1 MPARPAC
8 ARLSAVRA
16 ETRTGDRVQCF
27 RTLAGTPAIEQADCE
42 HAQTLPSS
50 FQQCPICTGH
60 ELTPLAVRSHGLRD
74 RGSAAGLPQT
84 LSTVMS
90 RQDAIHKL
98 NRFVYEPVLLRG
110 QNGTGKELIARAI
123 HAIAPRCSH
132 LSAREQR
139 GIAGSA
145 SGVDSVWPC
154 QRRLHDRGSPRSKGC
169 SRSRTAAPYSSMKS
183 HP

>member
-123 HAIAPRCSH
+123 HANSRRAARTFLPVNSAALPAPLLESILFGHVRGAFTTAGRRE
-132 LSAREQR
+132 ARVVR
-139 GIAGSA
+139 
-145 SGVDSVWPC
+145 
-154 QRRLHDRGSPRSKGC
+154 DRGR
-169 SRSRTAAPYSSMKS
+169 RHLILR
-183 HP
+183 